1 MTNSFI
7 VYSAERQLNKTGT
20 DAVAWRFTIAFCVL
34 TALCEG
40 IDLQAAGVAA
50 AGIGAEFKPTS
61 EQFGTFFSASTL
73 GLFFGA
79 LIGGRLADSIGRKKV
94 LVTSVALFGLFSLL
108 TSLAWSIPS
117 LIITRALTGLGLGG
131 ALPMMLA
138 LVAESSDVKQQ
149 AGRVAM
155 VYAATPFGGAIV
167 SLLSLLMAGTQW
179 RTIFVV
185 GGVLPLILAPVM
197 ALALPE
203 SSAFRRIRATANGA
217 SLPDVADMPKPG
229 SFMAIFSAGR
239 ALRTTFLWTSFFLGL
254 LLLYLLLNWLPTL
267 LTSDGLSR
275 TQAAGA
281 QIGFNIGGA
290 LSAIL
295 IGHLIN
301 GRLRNWA
308 VIITFVALPILLVT
322 LAKSPAQLAIICAN
336 VFLLGCAVVAA
347 QAFLYAM
354 APAAYPTSIRGVG
367 VGAAVA
373 MGRIGSIVGPKLGG
387 MLKAAG
393 HSPSQLLMDLLPIVV
408 AGSICA
414 LLLAWEV
421 RRVTRLSAE

>member
-1 MTNSFI
+1 M
-7 VYSAERQLNKTGT
+7 
-20 DAVAWRFTIAFCVL
+20 
-34 TALCEG
+34 
-40 IDLQAAGVAA
+40 DLQAAGVAA

-61 EQFGTFFSASTL
+61 DQFGTFFSASTL

-94 LVTSVALFGLFSLL
+94 LVASVALFGIFSLL
-108 TSLAWSIPS
+108 TSFAWGVSS
-117 LIITRALTGLGLGG
+117 LVIARALTGLGLGG
-131 ALPMMLA
+131 ALPMVLA
-138 LVAESSDVKQQ
+138 LVAEAGTVEQQ
-149 AGRVAM
+149 AGRVAA
-155 VYAATPFGGAIV
+155 VYATTPFGGAVI
-167 SLLSLLMAGTQW
+167 SLLSLLIAATQW

-185 GGVLPLILAPVM
+185 GGIVPLVLAPIM
-197 ALALPE
+197 AFALPE
-203 SSAFRRIRATANGA
+203 SSAFRRVHAAPKDG
-217 SLPDVADMPKPG
+217 SLPGLVDMPKSG
-229 SFMAIFSAGR
+229 SFPAIFAGGR

-267 LTSDGLSR
+267 LTSDGLTR
-275 TQAAGA
+275 TEAAGA

-290 LSAIL
+290 LAAIL
-295 IGHLIN
+295 IGYLLN
-301 GRLRNWA
+301 GRLKNWA
-308 VIITFVALPILLVT
+308 VVITFLALPVLLVT
-322 LAKSPAQLAIICAN
+322 LAKSPAQLVIICIT
-336 VFLLGCAVVAA
+336 VFLLGCAVIAA

-373 MGRIGSIVGPKLGG
+373 VGRIGSIVGPKLGG

-393 HSPSQLLMDLLPIVV
+393 HSPSQLLMDLLPVVV

-421 RRVTRLSAE
+421 RRAKS

>member
-1 MTNSFI
+1 M
-7 VYSAERQLNKTGT
+7 NKIDT
-20 DAVAWRFTIAFCVL
+20 ARRATIAFCVL

-50 AGIGAEFKPTS
+50 AGIGAEFKPS
-61 EQFGTFFSASTL
+61 SQQFGTFFSASTF

-79 LIGGRLADSIGRKKV
+79 LIGGRLADSVGRKKV
-94 LVTSVALFGLFSLL
+94 LVASVGLFGLFSLL
-108 TSLAWSIPS
+108 TSFAWSIPS

-138 LVAESSDVKQQ
+138 LVAETSQPSQQ

-155 VYAATPFGGAIV
+155 VYAATPLGGAIV
-167 SLLSLLMAGTQW
+167 SLLSMVITATQW
-179 RTIFVV
+179 RTIFAV
-185 GGVLPLILAPVM
+185 GGILPLILAPVM
-197 ALALPE
+197 AFALPE
-203 SSAFRRIRATANGA
+203 SGAFQRIRAAAASGA
-217 SLPDVADMPKPG
+217 VPDLAGMPKSG
-229 SFMAIFSAGR
+229 SFMAIFSEGR
-239 ALRTTFLWTSFFLGL
+239 ALRTTFLWASFFLGL

-275 TQAAGA
+275 AQAAGA
-281 QIGFNIGGA
+281 QIGFNVGGA
-290 LSAIL
+290 LTAIWV
-295 IGHLIN
+295 GHLLN
-301 GRLRNWA
+301 GRLRYWA
-308 VIITFVALPILLVT
+308 VVITFVALPILLVA
-322 LAKSPAQLAIICAN
+322 LAKSPAQLAFICIT
-336 VFLLGCAVVAA
+336 VFLLGCAVIAA

-354 APAAYPTSIRGVG
+354 APAVYPTSIRGVG

-393 HSPSQLLMDLLPIVV
+393 HAPSQLLMDLLPIVV

-421 RRVTRLSAE
+421 RRNALTAKSA

>member
-1 MTNSFI
+1 M
-7 VYSAERQLNKTGT
+7 NKTNA
-20 DAVAWRFTIAFCVL
+20 DSAALRATIVFCVL
-34 TALCEG
+34 TAFCEG
-40 IDLQAAGVAA
+40 MDLQAAGVAA

-61 EQFGTFFSASTL
+61 DQFGTFFSASTL

-94 LVTSVALFGLFSLL
+94 LVASVALFGVFSLL
-108 TSLAWSIPS
+108 TSFAWSIDS
-117 LIITRALTGLGLGG
+117 LVITRALTGLGLGG

-138 LVAESSDVKQQ
+138 LVAETDPLAQQ

-155 VYAATPFGGAIV
+155 VYAMTPIGGAAI
-167 SLLSLLMAGTQW
+167 SLLSMLVAATQW
-179 RTIFVV
+179 RIMFVV
-185 GGVLPLILAPVM
+185 GGVVPLILAPVM
-197 ALALPE
+197 AIALPE
-203 SSAFRRIRATANGA
+203 SSAFQRIHAAPSGSPA
-217 SLPDVADMPKPG
+217 EPAGMPKSG
-229 SFMAIFSAGR
+229 SFMAIFSGGR
-239 ALRTTFLWTSFFLGL
+239 ALRTAFLWTSFFLGL

-267 LTSDGLSR
+267 LTSDGLTR
-275 TQAAGA
+275 AEAAGA

-290 LSAIL
+290 LAAIL
-295 IGHLIN
+295 IGHLLN
-301 GRLRNWA
+301 GRLKNWA
-308 VIITFVALPILLVT
+308 VVITFVSLPILLVV
-322 LAKSPAQLAIICAN
+322 LAKSPAQLAIICAT
-336 VFLLGCAVVAA
+336 VFLLGCAVIAA

-373 MGRIGSIVGPKLGG
+373 MGRIGSIAGPKLGG

-421 RRVTRLSAE
+421 RRAAFAKS